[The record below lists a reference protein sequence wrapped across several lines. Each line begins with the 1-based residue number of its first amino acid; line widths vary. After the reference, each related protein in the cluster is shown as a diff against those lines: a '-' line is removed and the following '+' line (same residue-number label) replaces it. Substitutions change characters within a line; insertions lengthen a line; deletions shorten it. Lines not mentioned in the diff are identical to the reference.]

1 MTRRALALLALLA
14 LTSAALAAQPTLVR
28 LPVGARV
35 RVAAPPRVGW
45 VTGNLATDAQRV
57 VVRGGSD
64 AVPDTIVLAAAQL
77 VEVSRG
83 RPRAARTVAGALI
96 GGLIGGGLGALVA
109 TVVSG
114 PRTEDTGLITAA
126 GAVAGLG
133 VGLVVGGAVGAVTAP
148 ERWTPVRLR

>member
-1 MTRRALALLALLA
+1 MTRPAFALLASLA
-14 LTSAALAAQPTLVR
+14 MTSAPLAAQPTLVR

-45 VTGNLATDAQRV
+45 VTGNLAPDAQHV
-57 VVRGGSD
+57 VVRAGTD
-64 AVPDTIVLAAAQL
+64 AVPDTIMLAAAQS

-83 RPRAARTVAGALI
+83 RPRASRTVAGALF

-109 TVVSG
+109 TVASG
-114 PRTEDTGLITAA
+114 PRTEDTPLITAA

-133 VGLVVGGAVGAVTAP
+133 VGVVVGGAVGAFTAP
-148 ERWTPVRLR
+148 ERWTPVRVR